1 MNAIKLAAML
11 ATNDMAF
18 AAPDAAASIKFT
30 FVLLYN
36 KEKQEENLTWTE
48 VCCVGSK
55 LTTFATL

>member
-36 KEKQEENLTWTE
+36 KEKEEDLTWTE
-48 VCCVGSK
+48 VCCVESNP
-55 LTTFATL
+55 FATL